1 MSEKISFAQFEE
13 GNILNKTRNNEES
26 DNYDSIMSPLL
37 REEEIYAMD
46 SWDESKHDLIYTDML
61 EDIRDGS
68 QSFLYINQ
76 REARYKIRGCTTWR
90 QNEWKGG
97 LKATRNMGNGLH

>member
-46 SWDESKHDLIYTDML
+46 S
-61 EDIRDGS
+61 
-68 QSFLYINQ
+68 
-76 REARYKIRGCTTWR
+76 
-90 QNEWKGG
+90 
-97 LKATRNMGNGLH
+97 